1 MAGRRGEFAP
11 RADILTFPTDVRFS
25 VLKKRSLASLWLS
38 TVPLLVFASLLTSC
52 GKNFYFAGRSLPPSG
67 LLNRV
72 LIAEQNTSSGAK
84 GALPFVDAYYD
95 IRHPYNSD
103 TGSFSIAG
111 YSGSL
116 PQTIQNMPEEQVGA
130 VYGAGD
136 GSFTLVSYAQEKT
149 GVPVKIPGGLSS
161 SIFIDRP
168 RQFVYAA
175 NGTTHVLS
183 VVDLITN
190 TSYTLNLPNVYR
202 VSVNPGGTIALAFVQ
217 NSIQPANSLIGSTP
231 SDLFSVYSV
240 VGLTADQQEAAA
252 TSTDPQHYLNA
263 QDCEP
268 QNLPAFCVFPVGTGS
283 AASFDNPT
291 KAVFSPDGSAAYVLD
306 CGPEC
311 GGTTAG
317 VTVIPITA
325 SSLNSNT
332 SGAKGI
338 ALVAQSNIAIP
349 GGATDAI
356 FNGNTLYLAGQQL
369 QTTGPYAGLF
379 QGYLSI
385 IPDVQTPPVTV
396 PASNM
401 YAISDGTHNKMVFG
415 DEDTLWIG
423 SAQCLAGVTY
433 QEALAS
439 NGTIPYGCLT
449 MFNTSTNAVTL
460 DAYKGDAT
468 GIAAVTG
475 LDKVYTAEGG
485 QVYIYNTSNMSER
498 DNSNVTVSGTAA
510 DVAYMDAASDSDNTD
525 Y

>member
-1 MAGRRGEFAP
+1 
-11 RADILTFPTDVRFS
+11 
-25 VLKKRSLASLWLS
+25 LKKRSLTSFWLS
-38 TVPLLVFASLLTSC
+38 SVLLLSFASLLTSC

-67 LLNRV
+67 VLNRV
-72 LIAEQNTSSGAK
+72 LIAEQNPSSGSK
-84 GALPFVDAYYD
+84 GALPFVDAFYD
-95 IRHPYNSD
+95 IRHAFN
-103 TGSFSIAG
+103 TNVGSFSITG

-116 PQTIQNMPEEQVGA
+116 PVTIQNMPEQQVGG
-130 VYGAGD
+130 VYSVGD
-136 GSFTLVSYAQEKT
+136 GKFDIVSYAQESA
-149 GVPVKIPGGLSS
+149 GVPITIPGGLASS
-161 SIFIDRP
+161 VFIDRP

-175 NGTTHVLS
+175 NGITHVLS
-183 VVDLITN
+183 VVDEVHGQ
-190 TSYTLNLPNVYR
+190 SYVLNLPNVYR

-217 NSIQPANSLIGSTP
+217 NSTQAPNSLIGSTP

-240 VGLTADQQEAAA
+240 VGLSANQQQAAA

-268 QNLPAFCVFPVGTGS
+268 QNLPAFCAFPVGTGAS
-283 AASFDNPT
+283 ASFDNPT

-306 CGPEC
+306 CGQEC

-325 SSLNSNT
+325 GSLNTNT

-338 ALVAQSNIAIP
+338 SLVAQSNIAVP

-369 QTTGPYAGLF
+369 QADGLF
-379 QGYLSI
+379 EGFLSI
-385 IPDVQTPPVTV
+385 LNTQSGQVTGTY
-396 PASNM
+396 P
-401 YAISDGTHNKMVFG
+401 ISDGTHTKMVFG
-415 DEDTLWIG
+415 DENTLWIG
-423 SAQCLAGVTY
+423 STQCLEGETY
-433 QEALAS
+433 KKAQAS

-449 MFNTSTNAVTL
+449 SFNTSTNAATL

-468 GIAAVTG
+468 GVAAVLG

-485 QVYIYNTSNMSER
+485 QVYIYNTADMSER
-498 DNSNVTVSGTAA
+498 DNSNVTVSGTAV
-510 DVAYMDAASDSDNTD
+510 DVAYMDSTTDDDNTD

>member
-1 MAGRRGEFAP
+1 V
-11 RADILTFPTDVRFS
+11 T
-25 VLKKRSLASLWLS
+25 
-38 TVPLLVFASLLTSC
+38 FASLLTSC

-67 LLNRV
+67 VLNRV
-72 LIAEQNTSSGAK
+72 LIAEQNPSSGGK

-95 IRHPYNSD
+95 IRHPYNKD
-103 TGSFSIAG
+103 TGAFSISG
-111 YSGSL
+111 YSGAL

-136 GSFTLVSYAQEKT
+136 GSFTVVSYAQEKT
-149 GVPVKIPGGLSS
+149 GVPIKIPTGLSS

-168 RQFVYAA
+168 RDFVYAA
-175 NGTTHVLS
+175 NSTAHVLS
-183 VVDLITN
+183 VVDVGTGQ
-190 TSYTLNLPNVYR
+190 SYVLNLPNVFR

-217 NSIQPANSLIGSTP
+217 NATQASGTTSCPASGASPASCALPGQFAI
-231 SDLFSVYSV
+231 YSV
-240 VGLTADQQEAAA
+240 VGLTADQQQAASV
-252 TSTDPQHYLNA
+252 STDPQHYFGA

-268 QNLPAFCVFPVGTGS
+268 QNLPAFCVFPVSTG
-283 AASFDNPT
+283 ANASFDNPV

-317 VTVIPITA
+317 VTIIPITA
-325 SSLNSNT
+325 GSLNSNT

-338 ALVAQSNIAIP
+338 ALVAQSNIAVP
-349 GGATDAI
+349 DGVTNAI

-369 QTTGPYAGLF
+369 QPDGLF
-379 QGYLSI
+379 EGFLSI
-385 IPDVQTPPVTV
+385 LDTPSGQVT
-396 PASNM
+396 AS
-401 YAISDGTHNKMVFG
+401 YPISDGTHNKMVFG
-415 DEDTLWIG
+415 DENTLWVG
-423 SAQCLAGVTY
+423 STQCLAGETY
-433 QEALAS
+433 KKAQAS

-449 MFNTSTNAVTL
+449 MFNTSTDAVTL

-485 QVYIYNTSNMSER
+485 QVYIYNTADMSER

-510 DVAYMDAASDSDNTD
+510 DVAYMDASSDDDNTD

>member
-1 MAGRRGEFAP
+1 
-11 RADILTFPTDVRFS
+11 VRFF
-25 VLKKRSLASLWLS
+25 VLKKRSFRGFWFSTILLLA
-38 TVPLLVFASLLTSC
+38 FASLLTSC
-52 GKNFYFAGRSLPPSG
+52 GSNYYFAGRSLPPSG
-67 LLNRV
+67 VLNRV
-72 LIAEQNTSSGAK
+72 LIAEQNPSPLSK

-95 IRHPYNSD
+95 IRHAYNTD

-111 YSGSL
+111 YTGAL
-116 PQTIQNMPEEQVGA
+116 PLTIQNMPEEQVGA

-136 GSFTLVSYAQEKT
+136 GSFVVVSYASEKT
-149 GVPVKIPGGLSS
+149 GVPIAIPGGLSS

-168 RQFVYAA
+168 RDFVYAT
-175 NGTTHVLS
+175 NGTTHVVS
-183 VVDLITN
+183 VVDN
-190 TSYTLNLPNVYR
+190 TTAKSYVLNLPNAYS
-202 VSVNPGGTIALAFVQ
+202 VSVNPGGTLALVFVQ
-217 NSIQPANSLIGSTP
+217 NSTQPANSLIGSTP

-240 VGLTADQQEAAA
+240 VGLTADQQQAAA
-252 TSTDPQHYLNA
+252 TSNDPQHYLNA

-268 QNLPAFCVFPVGTGS
+268 QNLPAFCAFPVGTGPN
-283 AASFDNPT
+283 ATFDHPI
-291 KAVFSPDGSAAYVLD
+291 KAVFSPDGSTAYVLD

-317 VTVIPITA
+317 LTIIPITA
-325 SSLNSNT
+325 SSLNGNS

-338 ALVAQSNIAIP
+338 ALVAQNNIAIP

-369 QTTGPYAGLF
+369 QTSGTYAGLF
-379 QGYLSI
+379 QGNLSI
-385 IPDVQTPPVTV
+385 LNTQTGQVTGQ
-396 PASNM
+396 

-415 DEDTLWIG
+415 DENTLWVG

-439 NGTIPYGCLT
+439 NGALQYGCLT
-449 MFNTSTNAVTL
+449 MFNTSTNTATL

-485 QVYIYNTSNMSER
+485 QVYIYNTADMSER
-498 DNSNVTVSGTAA
+498 SNTNVAVSGTAA
-510 DVAYMDAASDSDNTD
+510 DVAYMDAATDADNT
-525 Y
+525 YY

>member
-1 MAGRRGEFAP
+1 MAPPLLYLGFP
-11 RADILTFPTDVRFS
+11 RFVRFF
-25 VLKKRSLASLWLS
+25 VLKKRSFGGFWFGTISLIALS
-38 TVPLLVFASLLTSC
+38 FLLTSC
-52 GKNFYFAGRSLPPSG
+52 GKNYYFGGRALPPSG

-72 LIAEQNTSSGAK
+72 LIAEQNPAGGGK

-111 YSGSL
+111 YAGSL
-116 PQTIQNMPEEQVGA
+116 PLTIQNMPEEQVGG

-136 GSFTLVSYAQEKT
+136 GSFVLASYATEKVGT
-149 GVPVKIPGGLSS
+149 PLTIAGGLSS

-175 NGTTHVLS
+175 NGTTHVLT
-183 VVDLITN
+183 VAGVAAN
-190 TSYTLNLPNVYR
+190 KSYVLNLPNVYR

-217 NSIQPANSLIGSTP
+217 NSTQPANSTIGVTP
-231 SDLFSVYSV
+231 SNQFSVYSV
-240 VGLTADQQEAAA
+240 VGLTADQQTAASL
-252 TSTDPQHYLNA
+252 STDPQHYMNA

-268 QNLPAFCVFPVGTGS
+268 QNLPAFCIFPVGTGPN
-283 AASFDNPT
+283 ASFDNPI
-291 KAVFSPDGSAAYVLD
+291 KAVFSPDGSTAYVLD

-325 SSLNSNT
+325 DSLNTNT

-338 ALVAQSNIAIP
+338 ALVAQSNIAVP
-349 GGATDAI
+349 GGATNAI
-356 FNGNTLYLAGQQL
+356 FNGNTLYLAGQQWMPSYSL
-369 QTTGPYAGLF
+369 FEGFVSILNTQTAQVTG
-379 QGYLSI
+379 S
-385 IPDVQTPPVTV
+385 
-396 PASNM
+396 
-401 YAISDGTHNKMVFG
+401 YAISDGSHNKMVFG
-415 DEDTLWIG
+415 DENTLWIG
-423 SAQCLAGVTY
+423 SSQCLAGVTY
-433 QEALAS
+433 QKAQAS
-439 NGTIPYGCLT
+439 NGTVPYGCLT
-449 MFNTSTNAVTL
+449 MFNTATNTAIL

-485 QVYIYNTSNMSER
+485 QVYIYNTADMSQR
-498 DNSNVTVSGTAA
+498 ANSNVTVSGTAS
-510 DVAYMDAASDSDNTD
+510 DVAYMDAASDDDNTT